1 MLVHIDPENLGTPLR
16 PPERRRALD
25 CSDLCSH
32 KQAPPSPRGATTPP
46 RSALKSCCLLGSTKL
61 TERSSIF

>member
-1 MLVHIDPENLGTPLR
+1 MLVHTDLENLDIPVR
-16 PPERRRALD
+16 PPERRHALD
-25 CSDLCSH
+25 CFDQCNH

-46 RSALKSCCLLGSTKL
+46 RSALKSCCLLGSTEL